1 MARVLMI
8 GIDPEEV
15 DFSDPALPP
24 GLNAEM
30 IRKGV
35 AVGIEAL
42 QASGRQVEQ
51 VYISARADLAV
62 RTLEARLAGGGFDC
76 VVIGGG
82 VHLPPRNRPLFEGLL
97 NAIGRHTP
105 TPAIALISRP
115 EETAE
120 GVARVLA

>member
-35 AVGIEAL
+35 AIGIEAL

-51 VYISARADLAV
+51 VYISARPDLAV
-62 RTLEARLAGGGFDC
+62 RTLQSRLAGGGFDC